1 VRCLCIAP
9 REGQVW
15 SYDFLSGRTS
25 DWQPLRFLTVLDEYT
40 WETADAPLLNGGD
53 VVKGEMG

>member
-1 VRCLCIAP
+1 
-9 REGQVW
+9 VW